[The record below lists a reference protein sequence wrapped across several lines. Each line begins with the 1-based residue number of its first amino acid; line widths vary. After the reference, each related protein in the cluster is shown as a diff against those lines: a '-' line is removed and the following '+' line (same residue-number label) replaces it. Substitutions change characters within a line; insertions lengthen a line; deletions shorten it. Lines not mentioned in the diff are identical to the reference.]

1 MSPLGQA
8 TKLQM
13 DVILLVNT
21 QPKQG
26 RLQLSDMPP
35 KLSCVTDVLVFYI
48 CFHYS
53 LLTYPANRTEL
64 NAARL

>member
-13 DVILLVNT
+13 DVILLLNT
-21 QPKQG
+21 QPKEE

-35 KLSCVTDVLVFYI
+35 KLNCVTYVLVFYM
-48 CFHYS
+48 FFLYS
-53 LLTYPANRTEL
+53 PPTYPANRTEL